1 MPTTE
6 NDSHAAFGR
15 EGLSR
20 TLDALIH
27 LVEQKSGGML
37 ASVLLLDER
46 GTLRHGAA
54 PSLPAAYNQAIDGL
68 AIGEAI
74 GSCGTAA
81 YRGERVV
88 VSDIRADP
96 LWKDYRDLAEEH
108 GLRACWSTPIPGAGK
123 EVLGTFALYYR
134 EPRSPTPEELA
145 LTEWAVRIA
154 AVAIER
160 ERAEAA
166 LRHSEA
172 QLREIFRKAPALIA
186 ILRGPDH
193 VYETANPLYLRLIGG
208 RDILGK
214 PLREARPELVGQG
227 IEELMDRV
235 YRTGEPYAAT
245 ERRILLDRRD
255 DGVLDEAF
263 VNFVYQPLLEADGS
277 VSGIL
282 VHAVEVTD
290 QVRAR
295 QQVEEQAAELE
306 GLQAETEA
314 INDELQRT
322 NAELAARTHEAEQAN
337 QAKSAFLA
345 TMSHELR
352 TPINAIVG
360 YTELLDMGISGPM
373 NDAQRE
379 QLERIRVSSQHL
391 LALVSDILD
400 LAKVESG
407 QVRVERERVPLRELV
422 QQTVAIVEI
431 QAARRRVEL
440 RNEVDDDA
448 DLALLA
454 DEDRVRQI
462 LANLLSNAVKFTEPG
477 GRIRIGYG
485 VVEKADARV
494 SVATPGPW
502 VRVDVE
508 DSGIWIPREK
518 LRSIFEPF
526 VQVDSRLTREHPG
539 TGLGLT
545 ISRNLARLMG
555 GDLTVTSRVGD
566 GSCFSLWLPLAPEEQ
581 DDPAAESERAPH
593 WSRGL
598 IEAGGALAHHADEIV
613 RAYADR
619 LCADPAVPETVKA
632 DRLKLEDH
640 TATFLVNLGKY
651 LAALDEESRETA
663 LMQDAAEIQ
672 RVILERHGAQRARL
686 EWTEIAFARE
696 FHILWSEMERRIR
709 REMVGHSSPEL
720 ESALDTL
727 RRLLEQAERIS
738 LRGYLRQIST
748 SDPPAD

>member
-1 MPTTE
+1 MPTR
-6 NDSHAAFGR
+6 NDATAAFGQ

-20 TLDALIH
+20 TLNALIH
-27 LVEQKSGGML
+27 LVEQKSAGML
-37 ASVLLLDER
+37 ASVLLLDEN
-46 GTLRHGAA
+46 GILHHGAA
-54 PSLPAAYNQAIDGL
+54 PSLPASYNQAIDGL
-68 AIGEAI
+68 TMGEGI

-81 YRGERVV
+81 YRGERVI
-88 VSDIRADP
+88 VSDIQADP
-96 LWKDYRDLAEEH
+96 LWKNFRDLAGSH
-108 GLRACWSTPIPGAGK
+108 GLRACWSTPIRGAEGK
-123 EVLGTFALYYR
+123 VLGTFALYYR
-134 EPRSPTPEELA
+134 EPRSPTPEELD
-145 LTEWAVRIA
+145 LTEWAVQIA

-172 QLREIFRKAPALIA
+172 QLQEIFRKAPAIIA

-193 VYETANPLYLRLIGG
+193 VYESANPLYLRVIGN

-214 PLREARPELVGQG
+214 PIREALPELAEQG
-227 IEELMDRV
+227 IIELLDRV

-245 ERRILLDRRD
+245 ELRVLLDRRES
-255 DGVLDEAF
+255 GGLDEAF
-263 VNFVYQPLLEADGS
+263 FNFVYQPLLEAGGS

-314 INDELQRT
+314 INDELQQT
-322 NAELAARTHEAEQAN
+322 NAELAARTREAEQAN

-360 YTELLDMGISGPM
+360 YTELLDMGIAGTL
-373 NDAQRE
+373 NDDQRA

-391 LALVSDILD
+391 LALISDILD

-407 QVRVERERVPLRELV
+407 QIRVERGRVPLRGLV
-422 QQTVAIVEI
+422 QQTVAIVEL
-431 QAARRRVEL
+431 QAARRRIEL
-440 RNEVDDDA
+440 RNEVGGGS
-448 DLALLA
+448 DLSLIG

-462 LANLLSNAVKFTEPG
+462 LANLLSNAVKFTDPG
-477 GRIRIGYG
+477 GRVRIGYG
-485 VVEKADARV
+485 VVEEVDPGV
-494 SVATPGPW
+494 NVATPGPW

-508 DSGIWIPREK
+508 DSGIGIPPEK
-518 LRSIFEPF
+518 LGSIFEPF

-555 GDLTVTSRVGD
+555 GDLTVRSQVGD
-566 GSCFSLWLPLAPEEQ
+566 GSCFSLWLPLAVDGQDAPEGE
-581 DDPAAESERAPH
+581 PSGSPH

-598 IEAGGALAHHADEIV
+598 IEAGSALAHHADEIV
-613 RAYADR
+613 RAYAER
-619 LCADPAVPETVKA
+619 LCSDPAVPDAAKT

-651 LAALDEESRETA
+651 LAALDDQTRETA

-686 EWTEIAFARE
+686 DWTESAFARE
-696 FHILWSEMERRIR
+696 FQILRSEMERKIR
-709 REMVGHSSPEL
+709 QEMMGHGSPEM
-720 ESALDTL
+720 ESALGTL

-738 LRGYLRQIST
+738 LKGYLRQMSGADQST
-748 SDPPAD
+748 D